1 MTIMF
6 TSFCVL
12 RIEGD
17 VKLYADLNESSE
29 LQDQQMRSKVIELVK

>member
-1 MTIMF
+1 MF

-17 VKLYADLNESSE
+17 VKLYAGLNEPSE
-29 LQDQQMRSKVIELVK
+29 LQDQLMRSKVIELLK